1 MKYFKKNKRLINCCV
16 LIIIVYF
23 LSAYDILSGITSRSG
38 SYFWQVDKSIFGS
51 LSDVLKTLNNFSYLS
66 KGILTGV
73 IVYLGNAYQI
83 ARENKNYDLFFQER
97 GLFKTYLKNWGYSFK
112 ILAVIMLGFT
122 IFFSFFCEMKPVD
135 ILTLVL
141 LLINMFLYVIF
152 LNEIAL
158 ILRRKVSLFN
168 NTRYLVEAIS
178 FSVILVEICLASRD
192 FSLFFSPTLVNT
204 LILGGINLLFY
215 KIIKKNAYLKRKYNC
230 LYITYDIK

>member
-38 SYFWQVDKSIFGS
+38 GYFWQVDKSIFGS

-97 GLFKTYLKNWGYSFK
+97 GLFKTYLKNWG
-112 ILAVIMLGFT
+112 V
-122 IFFSFFCEMKPVD
+122 
-135 ILTLVL
+135 
-141 LLINMFLYVIF
+141 
-152 LNEIAL
+152 
-158 ILRRKVSLFN
+158 
-168 NTRYLVEAIS
+168 
-178 FSVILVEICLASRD
+178 
-192 FSLFFSPTLVNT
+192 
-204 LILGGINLLFY
+204 
-215 KIIKKNAYLKRKYNC
+215 
-230 LYITYDIK
+230 